1 MSPGKTTDWQEK
13 KEKEF
18 LLKAKL
24 NEKNLQALEKA
35 DKVDGELGLATPS
48 MMLACEDAVVKSE
61 VPSLEKLKELNKT
74 CRISQLLICRKH
86 NIYIYVYI
94 CMYTHV

>member
-48 MMLACEDAVVKSE
+48 MMLANEETTVKAE
-61 VPSLEKLKELNKT
+61 VPSMEKFTELNKT
-74 CRISQLLICRKH
+74 CKIS
-86 NIYIYVYI
+86 
-94 CMYTHV
+94 

>member
-1 MSPGKTTDWQEK
+1 MSPGKTTDWNQK

-24 NEKNLQALEKA
+24 NEKHLQALSKA

-48 MMLACEDAVVKSE
+48 MMLASEDATVKAE
-61 VPSLEKLKELNKT
+61 VPSLEKLKELNKN
-74 CRISQLLICRKH
+74 CRISQLLICRKK
-86 NIYIYVYI
+86 YMYVHI
-94 CMYTHV
+94 CLSNSSGQ